1 MAQANGTGAAGE
13 EGEGNPVS
21 RVYTSGADAKR
32 GNAGLRLDKYL
43 DVSDPA
49 WGDVA
54 GRRLDD
60 PAYRLAYQR
69 WESYWMGD
77 APARVCV
84 KGRVKGRLA
93 VGLGAK
99 GVLEVGLR
107 LQQVYG
113 TPVIPASAVKGVL
126 RGRLKDKA
134 LIAFLF
140 GSEESAGFV
149 RFQDAWWAPDDKS
162 PLAMDVVTPHHQK
175 YYAKQGPPSDCD
187 NPVPVPF
194 LSVRGTFL
202 FVAELV
208 ADAPSPEWKG
218 YVERLLK
225 ETLERRGIGGK
236 TAAGYGRF
244 VYGG

>member
-1 MAQANGTGAAGE
+1 M
-13 EGEGNPVS
+13 S
-21 RVYTSGADAKR
+21 RVYASVADAQR

-43 DVSDPA
+43 DVNDPA
-49 WGDVA
+49 WRDVA

-60 PAYRLAYQR
+60 AAYGLAYQR
-69 WESYWMGD
+69 WESWWMTD
-77 APARVCV
+77 APEGRVCV

-126 RGRLKDKA
+126 RGRLQDEA

-149 RFQDAWWAPDDKS
+149 TFQDAWWAPDEKS

-202 FVAELV
+202 FVA
-208 ADAPSPEWKG
+208 DAPDKPWKG

-244 VYGG
+244 VFGG